1 MMALASPFDP
11 SPPGAGCA
19 RDGDIMVYKIWS
31 ADTFGVWGRPIEVE
45 VVLAPG
51 RPSFTI
57 VGLPGKSVCESRD
70 RVRSAL
76 LQSGFAFPQER
87 VLVNLAPAFERK
99 EGAPLDLPIALAILA
114 ASGQVK
120 VAEGRMA
127 AVGELALS
135 GALRPVHGA
144 LLLSSALRQ
153 SAIGRLIVPPTNA
166 AEAALC
172 PGIEIVPAVRLRDAT
187 AALEGRGTI
196 TPTQRPCGP
205 AAPAFGDF
213 KEVLGQE
220 TAKRALLIA
229 AAGGH
234 HALLLGPPGVG
245 KTMLAQRFPGIL
257 PDLDA
262 EAALDVTRIWS
273 AAGLLGGGAVV
284 RPPFRAPHHSTSHA
298 GLVGGS
304 VDPRPGEATLA
315 HHGVLFLDEIA
326 EFSRPA
332 LEALRELLENKHVTI
347 SRARGT
353 VTFPTDFQLIAA
365 MNPCPCGYTGH
376 PTMVCRCGP
385 SDQRRYQA
393 RLSGPI
399 MDRVELFVALNVP
412 EYKDMATP
420 APGLGTNAMAAH
432 VRSARAAQA
441 QRYGG
446 SALNATAPEGPFN
459 AAIALDDVLRHWLR
473 EAMATLG
480 LSGRGHSRTLRVA
493 RTIADLA
500 GEERITEAHLAEALA
515 WRPPQTFR

>member
-1 MMALASPFDP
+1 
-11 SPPGAGCA
+11 
-19 RDGDIMVYKIWS
+19 MVYKIWS

-120 VAEGRMA
+120 VAEGRVA

-135 GALRPVHGA
+135 GALRPVQGA
-144 LLLSSALRQ
+144 LLLSSALRA
-153 SAIGRLIVPPTNA
+153 SAVARLIVPPGNA
-166 AEAALC
+166 DEAALC
-172 PGIEIVPAVRLRDAT
+172 PDIAIVPAPRLRDAV
-187 AALEGRGTI
+187 AALEGRGAV
-196 TPTQRPCGP
+196 TPTQRP
-205 AAPAFGDF
+205 AAPAGPGFGDF
-213 KEVLGQE
+213 VEVLGQE

-245 KTMLAQRFPGIL
+245 KTMLAQRFTGIL
-257 PDLDA
+257 PDLGPD
-262 EAALDVTRIWS
+262 AALEVTRIWS
-273 AAGLLGGGAVV
+273 AAGLLSSGAVV

-304 VDPRPGEATLA
+304 ADPRPGEVTLA
-315 HHGVLFLDEIA
+315 HRGVLFLDEIA

-332 LEALRELLENKHVTI
+332 LEALREILEAKQVTI

-353 VTFPTDFQLIAA
+353 VTFPTDFQLLAA

-399 MDRVELFVALNVP
+399 MDRVELFVALHVP
-412 EYKDMATP
+412 EHRDMAAA
-420 APGLGTNAMAAH
+420 APGLDTSAMAAQT
-432 VRSARAAQA
+432 RAARARQA
-441 QRYGG
+441 QRFGNG
-446 SALNATAPEGPFN
+446 SLNATAPEGSFN
-459 AAIALDDVLRHWLR
+459 ATVGLDDGLKRWLR
-473 EAMATLG
+473 DAMATLG
-480 LSGRGHSRTLRVA
+480 MSGRGYARTLRVA
-493 RTIADLA
+493 RSIADLA
-500 GEERITEAHLAEALA
+500 GEERIAEAHLAEALA